1 MLGQGSANPGKRAL
15 RVGCR
20 LHPISTCSAYR
31 LHDCLVKEDRGY
43 SRARPG
49 EGLID
54 AFLLRADPAA
64 RGAGG
69 VRQETSGANAASMTQ
84 PPLRN
89 VTGIPRRPPLVGRDA
104 ELAALD
110 EQVALVCTGAF
121 RVVLVTG
128 EPGIGKSRLVS
139 ELAERQ
145 RDSAVVVGSRAFEW
159 GMTYSLA
166 LWVEAFERLLSSAP
180 TDEVR
185 RLCGSSVRDLAL
197 VLRSARRALGRSPG
211 RPDPELDHEPGREPD
226 PERLLRA
233 LTELLDNL
241 STDSPVIIVLDDV
254 HNADASSWQALYHMA
269 RQLPDRPVLVLATA
283 RIADL
288 ARHAVAGQ
296 VLVGL
301 EQDDV
306 LVRLELQALTD
317 ESVAAL
323 TRAVLGPGDV
333 APALVSWLAGRSRGY
348 PLFVIGLLRA
358 LLDEGAD
365 LTQPRLA
372 RVPESLAGRVAM
384 LVGRLGPPDRELL
397 EVLAVIGGRV
407 DLDGLARV
415 LGRPLDRL
423 GVPLERLSRSR
434 LVVEHEAAHRL
445 SYEIAHPLVQDAVY
459 ESIGGARRRTFHR
472 LVGRALV
479 AAGNFGAVRQAEERN
494 LYQETL
500 PLLAALLDV
509 LDPDDQRW
517 LDVLEAMTWR
527 AEWVIDHLVE
537 DGAATAIAVMRRI
550 ERHLAASGD
559 LLREGIVQ
567 FRLASFLAIGAGQ
580 PAEAAAACQRA
591 QELFAAG
598 EHDDLALLAL
608 NELGWIRYCAG
619 DLPGHRALAQD
630 VLEKAEKCGDR
641 IALIQSLG
649 ALGCIAAIQG
659 RFGEADRYLCR
670 STDLARAADKR
681 YRYVWNLTMS
691 GLALALAGRLA
702 AGRAIF
708 ERAMQNP
715 EATDGI
721 TAEMFAQCDW
731 LSGRLDD
738 VVRRDSQSAA
748 RRPLAG
754 SRRRAWAAAFAAR
767 AAAELGQADTA
778 ARLLA
783 LASEAYDRP
792 DDVPGWSSWL
802 PWAAGSMATL
812 AGDPA
817 AGHDLLNQAAD
828 RLRAMDA
835 AAFEA
840 IVLVDATE
848 AAVTAGLANAAV
860 AHAQRLAELSR
871 ATEGEMAGPLAQLA
885 QAYALVATGSAAGAA
900 PAAAEAADALERLGC
915 RLFGAMAAEVA
926 GQAATS
932 RGAAVAMLARAAHSY
947 DGCGAVVRRDRVAK
961 RLAGLGHRG
970 RRAAV
975 AGRGPAA
982 LTPRE
987 LEVAR
992 LAARGHTAAEIGRQ
1006 LFIGTRTVETHLA
1019 HTCAKLG
1026 CRSKRELVRFTGEL
1040 DRMPEL
1046 P

>member
-1 MLGQGSANPGKRAL
+1 
-15 RVGCR
+15 
-20 LHPISTCSAYR
+20 
-31 LHDCLVKEDRGY
+31 
-43 SRARPG
+43 
-49 EGLID
+49 
-54 AFLLRADPAA
+54 
-64 RGAGG
+64 
-69 VRQETSGANAASMTQ
+69 MTQ
-84 PPLRN
+84 PPLRDL
-89 VTGIPRRPPLVGRDA
+89 TGIRLRPSLVGRDA
-104 ELAALD
+104 EVAALD
-110 EQVALVCTGAF
+110 EQVALARAGAF

-139 ELAERQ
+139 EVAERQ
-145 RDSAVVVGSRAFEW
+145 RDSAVVVGSRAFEL
-159 GMTYSLA
+159 GMMYSLA
-166 LWVEAFERLLSSAP
+166 LWVEAFERLLGSAP
-180 TDEVR
+180 TAEVR
-185 RLCGSSVRDLAL
+185 RLCGSSLRDLAL
-197 VLRSARRALGRSPG
+197 VLRSARRALDGIPG
-211 RPDPELDHEPGREPD
+211 KPDGEPDHEPGREPD

-241 STDSPVIIVLDDV
+241 SADGPVIVVLDDV
-254 HNADASSWQALYHMA
+254 HNADASSWQALYHIA
-269 RQLPDRPVLVLATA
+269 RRLPDRPVLVLATA
-283 RIADL
+283 RTADL
-288 ARHAVAGQ
+288 ARHPVAGQ

-306 LVRLELQALTD
+306 LARLGLQALTG

-323 TRAVLGPGDV
+323 TRAVLDADYAP
-333 APALVSWLAGRSRGY
+333 PALVTWLAERSRGY

-358 LLDEGAD
+358 LLEEAAD
-365 LTQPRLA
+365 LAQPRLA
-372 RVPESLAGRVAM
+372 RVPESLAGRVAL
-384 LVGRLGPPDRELL
+384 LVGRLDPADRELL

-423 GVPLERLSRSR
+423 GVPLERLTRSR
-434 LVVEHEAAHRL
+434 LVGEYEAGRRL

-459 ESIGGARRRTFHR
+459 QSIGGARRRTFHR

-479 AAGNFGAVRQAEERN
+479 AVGNFGAAAPHFLRSADSGDPEAVDTLVRAVRQTEERN

-509 LDPDDQRW
+509 LDPADQRW

-550 ERHLAASGD
+550 ERQLAASGD
-559 LLREGIVQ
+559 RLREGIVQ

-580 PAEAAAACQRA
+580 PAQAAAACQRA
-591 QELFAAG
+591 QELFAAEG
-598 EHDDLALLAL
+598 HADLALLAL

-619 DLPGHRALAQD
+619 DLPGHRALALD
-630 VLEKAEKCGDR
+630 VCEKAEKRGDQM
-641 IALIQSLG
+641 ALIQSLG
-649 ALGCIAAIQG
+649 ALGCVAALQG
-659 RFGEADRYLCR
+659 RFGEADRHLRR
-670 STDLARAADKR
+670 STDLARAAGKR
-681 YRYVWNLTMS
+681 YRYVWNLTIS
-691 GLALALAGRLA
+691 GIALALAGRLA
-702 AGRAIF
+702 GGRTTF
-708 ERAMQNP
+708 ERAMHDP
-715 EATDGI
+715 EAGDAL

-738 VVRRDSQSAA
+738 VVRRVSQSAA
-748 RRPLAG
+748 RRPLTG

-767 AAAELGQADTA
+767 AAAERGQSDAA

-783 LASEAYDRP
+783 LASATYDDRP

-802 PWAAGSMATL
+802 PWAAGSIATL
-812 AGDPA
+812 AGDPV
-817 AGHDLLNQAAD
+817 AGHDLLDQAAG

-840 IVLVDATE
+840 VVLLDATE
-848 AAVTAGLANAAV
+848 AAVTAGRANAAV
-860 AHAQRLAELSR
+860 AHSERLEELSR
-871 ATEGEMAGPLAQLA
+871 TIEGEMVGPLAQVARA
-885 QAYALVATGSAAGAA
+885 QALLATGGAAGAA
-900 PAAAEAADALERLGC
+900 APAAEAADALDRLGC

-926 GQAATS
+926 GIAATS
-932 RGAAVAMLARAAHSY
+932 RGAAIEMLARTAAAY

-961 RLAGLGHRG
+961 RLAGLGYRG

-975 AGRGPAA
+975 AGRGPAS

-1019 HTCAKLG
+1019 HACAKLG
-1026 CRSKRELVRFTGEL
+1026 CRSKRELVRFTAEL
-1040 DRMPEL
+1040 DRMPEA

>member
-1 MLGQGSANPGKRAL
+1 M
-15 RVGCR
+15 
-20 LHPISTCSAYR
+20 
-31 LHDCLVKEDRGY
+31 
-43 SRARPG
+43 
-49 EGLID
+49 
-54 AFLLRADPAA
+54 
-64 RGAGG
+64 
-69 VRQETSGANAASMTQ
+69 MQ
-84 PPLRN
+84 PPPRHL
-89 VTGIPRRPPLVGRDA
+89 TGIPSRPSLVGRDA
-104 ELAALD
+104 EAAVLN
-110 EQVALVCTGAF
+110 EQVALARAGAF

-128 EPGIGKSRLVS
+128 EPGIGKSRLVN

-145 RDSAVVVGSRAFEW
+145 RDSAVVVGSRAFEL

-166 LWVEAFERLLSSAP
+166 LWVEAFERLLGSAP
-180 TDEVR
+180 TAEVR
-185 RLCGSSVRDLAL
+185 RLCGASVRDLAL
-197 VLRSARRALGRSPG
+197 VLRTARRALGSGPG
-211 RPDPELDHEPGREPD
+211 KPDAELDHEPD

-241 STDSPVIIVLDDV
+241 SADGPVIVVLDDV

-269 RQLPDRPVLVLATA
+269 RRLPGHPVLILATA
-283 RIADL
+283 RTADL
-288 ARHAVAGQ
+288 IRHPVAGQ

-323 TRAVLGPGDV
+323 TRAVLGADDLP
-333 APALVSWLAGRSRGY
+333 AALVSWLAERARGY

-358 LLDEGAD
+358 LLEGGAD
-365 LTQPRLA
+365 LARPRLA
-372 RVPESLAGRVAM
+372 RVPESLAGRVAL
-384 LVGRLGPPDRELL
+384 LVGRLDPPDRELL

-423 GVPLERLSRSR
+423 GVPLERLTRSR
-434 LVVEHEAAHRL
+434 LVVEYEATHRL

-459 ESIGGARRRTFHR
+459 ESVGGARRRTFHR

-479 AAGNFGAVRQAEERN
+479 TVGNFGAAAPHFLRSADSGDPEAVDTLVRAVRQAEERN
-494 LYQETL
+494 LHQETL
-500 PLLAALLDV
+500 PLLTALLDV

-550 ERHLAASGD
+550 ERQLAASGD
-559 LLREGIVQ
+559 RLREGIVQ

-580 PAEAAAACQRA
+580 PAQAAAACHRA

-598 EHDDLALLAL
+598 GHADLALVAL

-619 DLPGHRALAQD
+619 DLPGHRALALD
-630 VLEKAEKCGDR
+630 VLEKAENRGDKM
-641 IALIQSLG
+641 ALIQSLG

-659 RFGEADRYLCR
+659 RFGEAERHLR
-670 STDLARAADKR
+670 RGTDLARAAGKR
-681 YRYVWNLTMS
+681 YRCTWNLTMS
-691 GLALALAGRLA
+691 GLALALAGRLTA
-702 AGRAIF
+702 SRAIF
-708 ERAMQNP
+708 ERAMHDP
-715 EATDGI
+715 EASDAV
-721 TAEMFAQCDW
+721 TAEWFALCDW
-731 LSGRLDD
+731 LSGRLDE
-738 VVRRDSQSAA
+738 VVRRVSQSAA

-767 AAAELGQADTA
+767 AAAERGQPDAA

-783 LASEAYDRP
+783 FASATYDRP

-802 PWAAGSMATL
+802 PWAAGAMAAL

-817 AGHDLLNQAAD
+817 AGHDLLDRAAG
-828 RLRAMDA
+828 RLRAMGA
-835 AAFEA
+835 AVFEA
-840 IVLVDATE
+840 VVLVDAAE
-848 AAVTAGLANAAV
+848 AAVAAGRADAAV
-860 AHAQRLAELSR
+860 AHSHRLAELSR
-871 ATEGEMAGPLAQLA
+871 TIEGEMVGPLAQLA
-885 QAYALVATGSAAGAA
+885 RAYALLTTGSAVV
-900 PAAAEAADALERLGC
+900 AAAAAVEAADALDQLDC

-926 GQAATS
+926 GVAATS
-932 RGAAVAMLARAAHSY
+932 RGAAVEMLARAVNSY
-947 DGCGAVVRRDRVAK
+947 AGCGAVVRRDRVAK
-961 RLAGLGHRG
+961 RLASLGYCG

-975 AGRGPAA
+975 AGRGTAA

-987 LEVAR
+987 MEVAR
-992 LAARGHTAAEIGRQ
+992 LAARGHTSAEIGRQ
-1006 LFIGTRTVETHLA
+1006 LFIGTRTVETHVA
-1019 HTCAKLG
+1019 HACAKLG
-1026 CRSKRELVRFTGEL
+1026 CRRKRELVRFAEEL
-1040 DRMPEL
+1040 DRRPES

>member
-1 MLGQGSANPGKRAL
+1 M
-15 RVGCR
+15 
-20 LHPISTCSAYR
+20 
-31 LHDCLVKEDRGY
+31 
-43 SRARPG
+43 
-49 EGLID
+49 
-54 AFLLRADPAA
+54 
-64 RGAGG
+64 
-69 VRQETSGANAASMTQ
+69 MQ
-84 PPLRN
+84 PPPRDL
-89 VTGIPRRPPLVGRDA
+89 TGIPRRPFLVGRDA

-110 EQVALVCTGAF
+110 KQVALVRTGAF

-128 EPGIGKSRLVS
+128 EPGIGKSRLVN

-145 RDSAVVVGSRAFEW
+145 RDSAVVVGSRAFEL

-180 TDEVR
+180 TAEVR

-197 VLRSARRALGRSPG
+197 VLRSARQALGSGPG
-211 RPDPELDHEPGREPD
+211 KPTPELDCEPGREPD

-241 STDSPVIIVLDDV
+241 SADSPVIVVLDDV

-269 RQLPDRPVLVLATA
+269 RLLPDRPVLVLATA

-301 EQDDV
+301 EQDDA
-306 LVRLELQALTD
+306 LVRLELQTLTD

-323 TRAVLGPGDV
+323 TRAVLGSGDV
-333 APALVSWLAGRSRGY
+333 PSALVSWLVGRARGY

-358 LLDEGAD
+358 LLEGGAD
-365 LTQPRLA
+365 LARPRLA
-372 RVPESLAGRVAM
+372 RVPESLAGRVAL
-384 LVGRLGPPDRELL
+384 LVDRLDPPDRELL

-415 LGRPLDRL
+415 LGWPLDRL
-423 GVPLERLSRSR
+423 GVPLERLTRSR
-434 LVVEHEAAHRL
+434 LVVEYEAAHRL

-472 LVGRALV
+472 LVGRALA
-479 AAGNFGAVRQAEERN
+479 AAGNFGAAAPHFLKAADSGDPEAVDTLVRAVRQAEERN

-500 PLLAALLDV
+500 PLLAGLLDI
-509 LDPDDQRW
+509 LGPDDQRW
-517 LDVLEAMTWR
+517 LEVLEAMTWR
-527 AEWVIDHLVE
+527 AEWVIDHLIE
-537 DGAATAIAVMRRI
+537 NGAATAIAVMRRI

-580 PAEAAAACQRA
+580 PTQAAAACQRA
-591 QELFAAG
+591 QGLFAAG
-598 EHDDLALLAL
+598 GHADLALLAL

-619 DLPGHRALAQD
+619 DLPGHSALAQD
-630 VLEKAEKCGDR
+630 VLEKAERRGDR
-641 IALIQSLG
+641 VALIQSLG
-649 ALGCIAAIQG
+649 ALGAVATIQG
-659 RFGEADRYLCR
+659 RFGQADRHLRR
-670 STDLARAADKR
+670 STDLARTADKR

-691 GLALALAGRLA
+691 ALALALAGRLA
-702 AGRAIF
+702 ASRTTF
-708 ERAMQNP
+708 ERAMHDP
-715 EATDGI
+715 EAGDAL
-721 TAEMFAQCDW
+721 TAEWFALCDW

-738 VVRRDSQSAA
+738 VVRRVSQSAA

-754 SRRRAWAAAFAAR
+754 SQRRAWAAAFGAR
-767 AAAELGQADTA
+767 AAAERGQPEAA

-783 LASEAYDRP
+783 LASATYDRP

-802 PWAAGSMATL
+802 PWAAGSMAVL

-817 AGHDLLNQAAD
+817 AGHDLLDQAAGK
-828 RLRAMDA
+828 LRAMGA
-835 AAFEA
+835 AVFEA
-840 IVLVDATE
+840 VVLVDATE
-848 AAVTAGLANAAV
+848 AAVAAGRADVATA
-860 AHAQRLAELSR
+860 HSRRLAELSR
-871 ATEGEMAGPLAQLA
+871 AIEGEMVGPLAQLA
-885 QAYALVATGSAAGAA
+885 HAYALLATGNAAGAA
-900 PAAAEAADALERLGC
+900 APAAEAADALERLGC
-915 RLFGAMAAEVA
+915 GLFGAMAAEVA
-926 GQAATS
+926 GLAATS
-932 RGAAVAMLARAAHSY
+932 RGAALAMLARAANSY

-961 RLAGLGHRG
+961 RLAGLGYRG

-1040 DRMPEL
+1040 DRMPET

>member
-1 MLGQGSANPGKRAL
+1 M
-15 RVGCR
+15 
-20 LHPISTCSAYR
+20 
-31 LHDCLVKEDRGY
+31 
-43 SRARPG
+43 
-49 EGLID
+49 
-54 AFLLRADPAA
+54 
-64 RGAGG
+64 
-69 VRQETSGANAASMTQ
+69 
-84 PPLRN
+84 
-89 VTGIPRRPPLVGRDA
+89 TGIPRRPSLVGRDA

-110 EQVALVCTGAF
+110 EQVALVRRGAF

-128 EPGIGKSRLVS
+128 EPGIGKSRLAS

-145 RDSAVVVGSRAFEW
+145 HDSTVVVGSRAFEL

-166 LWVEAFERLLSSAP
+166 LWVEAFERLLGSAP
-180 TDEVR
+180 AAEVR

-197 VLRSARRALGRSPG
+197 VLGSARRALGSGPG
-211 RPDPELDHEPGREPD
+211 QPDPELDHEPAREPD

-241 STDSPVIIVLDDV
+241 SADHPVIVVLDDV

-269 RQLPDRPVLVLATA
+269 RRLADRPVLVLATA
-283 RIADL
+283 RTADL

-296 VLVGL
+296 VLAGL

-306 LVRLELQALTD
+306 LLRFGLRALTD

-323 TRAVLGPGDV
+323 TRAVLGAGD
-333 APALVSWLAGRSRGY
+333 APPALVSWLAGRSRGY

-358 LLDEGAD
+358 LLEEGAD
-365 LTQPRLA
+365 LAQPRLV
-372 RVPESLAGRVAM
+372 RVPESLAGRVAL
-384 LVGRLGPPDRELL
+384 LVGRLGPADRELL

-407 DLDGLARV
+407 DLAGLARV
-415 LGRPLDRL
+415 LGRPPGWL
-423 GVPLERLSRSR
+423 GAPLERLARSR
-434 LVVEHEAAHRL
+434 LVAEYEAGRRL
-445 SYEIAHPLVQDAVY
+445 SYEIAHPLIQDAVY

-479 AAGNFGAVRQAEERN
+479 AVGNFGGAAPHYLRSADPGDPEAVDTLVRAVRQAEERN
-494 LYQETL
+494 LHQETL

-509 LDPDDQRW
+509 LDPDDQSW
-517 LDVLEAMTWR
+517 LEVLGAMTWR

-550 ERHLAASGD
+550 ERQLAASGD
-559 LLREGIVQ
+559 RLREGIVQ

-580 PAEAAAACQRA
+580 PAQAAVACQRA
-591 QELFAAG
+591 QELFAAEG
-598 EHDDLALLAL
+598 HDDLTLLAL

-619 DLPGHRALAQD
+619 DLPGHRALALD
-630 VLEKAEKCGDR
+630 ACEKAEKCGDR
-641 IALIQSLG
+641 MALIQSLG

-659 RFGEADRYLCR
+659 RFSEADRLLRR
-670 STDLARAADKR
+670 STDLAQAADKR

-691 GLALALAGRLA
+691 GLALALAWLA
-702 AGRAIF
+702 DSRTTF
-708 ERAMQNP
+708 EQAMRDP
-715 EATDGI
+715 EAGDAV
-721 TAEMFAQCDW
+721 TAEFFAQCDW

-738 VVRRDSQSAA
+738 VVNRISQSAA
-748 RRPLAG
+748 RRPLTG

-767 AAAELGQADTA
+767 AAAERGDPDAA

-783 LASEAYDRP
+783 LASATYDRP

-802 PWAAGSMATL
+802 PWAAGSMAAL

-817 AGHDLLNQAAD
+817 RGHELLDHAAG
-828 RLRAMDA
+828 RLRDMDA
-835 AAFEA
+835 AMFEA
-840 IVLVDATE
+840 IVLIDATQ
-848 AAVTAGLANAAV
+848 AAAAAGRADAAA
-860 AHAQRLAELSR
+860 AHSRRLTELSR
-871 ATEGEMAGPLAQLA
+871 TIEGELVGPLAQLA
-885 QAYALVATGSAAGAA
+885 RAHALLATGSAA
-900 PAAAEAADALERLGC
+900 AAAEAAAAAADALDRLGG

-926 GQAATS
+926 GIAATS
-932 RGAAVAMLARAAHSY
+932 RGAAVEMLARAANSY
-947 DGCGAVVRRDRVAK
+947 HGCGAVVRRDRVAK
-961 RLAGLGHRG
+961 QLAGLGYRG

-1040 DRMPEL
+1040 DRPPEA